1 MKRFFF
7 VSFLLVL
14 GVGIQLHAS
23 QKCCET
29 TISKSNSSV
38 PMVYLAPVT
47 YDMSLPEF
55 SYSTTLPL
63 NTGEK
68 VLFFNL
74 PIAYYL
80 FVDED
85 TGKIEFK
92 IDKETFKFQIY
103 RKYKDQ
109 GYFDLE
115 IPVYIRYEGS
125 GENFPYM
132 TRIFVLRILWT
143 NDD

>member
-47 YDMSLPEF
+47 YDMNLPEF
-55 SYSTTLPL
+55 HCEITLPL
-63 NTGEK
+63 NGDEE
-68 VLFFNL
+68 LFNFNI
-74 PIAYYL
+74 PIASNVSVHGSNISFIISQEMFDL
-80 FVDED
+80 H
-85 TGKIEFK
+85 
-92 IDKETFKFQIY
+92 IY

-125 GENFPYM
+125 GVNFPYM

>member
-7 VSFLLVL
+7 ISLLLVL
-14 GVGIQLHAS
+14 GIGTQLYAS

-29 TISKSNSSV
+29 MISKSNSSV

-55 SYSTTLPL
+55 SYSITLPL
-63 NTGEK
+63 NSSEK

-80 FVDED
+80 SVDED

-92 IDKETFKFQIY
+92 IDKETFEFQIY

-115 IPVYIRYEGS
+115 IPVYYQYKDEDV
-125 GENFPYM
+125 NFPYM
-132 TRIFVLRILWT
+132 SRIFVLRILWV

>member
-7 VSFLLVL
+7 VSLLLVL

-23 QKCCET
+23 QKSCET
-29 TISKSNSSV
+29 AISKSNSSV

-47 YDMSLPEF
+47 YDMNLPEF

-80 FVDED
+80 FVDEN

-92 IDKETFKFQIY
+92 IGKELFESKIY
-103 RKYKDQ
+103 RNYKDQ

-115 IPVYIRYEGS
+115 IPVYHQSI
-125 GENFPYM
+125 
-132 TRIFVLRILWT
+132 LR
-143 NDD
+143 